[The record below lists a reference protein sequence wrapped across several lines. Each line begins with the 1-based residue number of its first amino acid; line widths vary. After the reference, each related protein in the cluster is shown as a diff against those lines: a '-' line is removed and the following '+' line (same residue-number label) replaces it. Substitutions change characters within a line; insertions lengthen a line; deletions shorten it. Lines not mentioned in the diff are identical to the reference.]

1 MCSATSFRPFPAF
14 SFSNQNHRQR
24 HDQMT
29 SQKVQNM
36 RKPKIVARTSE
47 GLPVVLA
54 GDFCVRILALE
65 ISSLCGVTRQT
76 NGIKGHM
83 AATHHL
89 HGCDEELSSQTLQA
103 FVQSHVHGNVRAGSS
118 AHELA
123 KTPHASGRNKQLSR
137 NYHSPE
143 EPVHLHQRGI
153 LGT

>member
-1 MCSATSFRPFPAF
+1 MCLATSCRPFPA
-14 SFSNQNHRQR
+14 FSNQNHRQR

-36 RKPKIVARTSE
+36 RKPEIVARTSE

-54 GDFCVRILALE
+54 GDYCVRILALE
-65 ISSLCGVTRQT
+65 ISSLCGVTRQM
-76 NGIKGHM
+76 NGTTGHTT
-83 AATHHL
+83 ATHSL
-89 HGCDEELSSQTLQA
+89 PGCDEELSSQNLQA
-103 FVQSHVHGNVRAGSS
+103 FAQRHGHGIVRAESS

-153 LGT
+153 SGT